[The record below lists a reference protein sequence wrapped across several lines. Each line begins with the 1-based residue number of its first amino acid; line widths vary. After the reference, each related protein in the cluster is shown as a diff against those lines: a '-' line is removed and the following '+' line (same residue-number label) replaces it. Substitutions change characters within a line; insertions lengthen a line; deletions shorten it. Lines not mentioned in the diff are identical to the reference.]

1 MADRKFGFETLCL
14 HAGQLPDP
22 TTGARAVPIYQT
34 TAYVFDST
42 DHAASLFNL
51 QTFGNIYTRIMN
63 PTNAVFEERM
73 AALEGGR
80 GALAV
85 ASGMAAQMVALLTI
99 MESGDELVSSSTLY
113 GGTYSQFDVSFRKLG
128 IETRFVN
135 PDDPENFRK
144 AITKR
149 TKAIFAETIS
159 NPLGNVLDIEAVSAI
174 AHEAGIPLIVDNTFA
189 TPYLCKPIE
198 YGADIIVHSA
208 TKFICGH
215 GTSIGG
221 VIVES
226 GKFPWDNG
234 NFPGM
239 IEPSKGYHGVRFYE
253 TFGDFGYTMKARC
266 ETLRTLG
273 PALSPF
279 NAFLFIQGLETLHLR
294 MERHCSN
301 ALAIAEFLKEHPAVT
316 WVNYPGLPDSPYL
329 GLVKK
334 YLPKGAGS
342 IFTFG
347 IKGGIE
353 AGVKFIESLQLLS
366 HLANVGDAKTLVIHP
381 ASTTHRQL
389 NEEEQKSAGVTPDMI
404 RISVGLETLGDI
416 LWDINQA
423 LEKSQRVKASV

>member
-1 MADRKFGFETLCL
+1 MPDRKFGFETLCL

-22 TTGARAVPIYQT
+22 TTGARAVPIYQS

-85 ASGMAAQMVALLTI
+85 ASGMAAQVVAIFTI
-99 MESGDELVSSSTLY
+99 MESGDELVSASTLY

-128 IETRFVN
+128 IETKFVN

-144 AITKR
+144 AITKK
-149 TKAIFAETIS
+149 TKAIFAETVG
-159 NPLGNVLDIEAVSAI
+159 NPLINVLDIDAVASI
-174 AHEAGIPLIVDNTFA
+174 AHEAGIPLIIDNTFA
-189 TPYLCKPIE
+189 TPYLCRPIE
-198 YGADIIVHSA
+198 HGADIIVHSA

-221 VIVES
+221 VIIES
-226 GKFPWDNG
+226 GRFPWDNG
-234 NFPGM
+234 NFPIM
-239 IEPSKGYHGVRFYE
+239 MEPSKGYHGVRFYE
-253 TFGDFGYTMKARC
+253 TFGDFGYIMKARV
-266 ETLRTLG
+266 ETLRTFG

-279 NAFLFIQGLETLHLR
+279 NSFLFLQGLETLHLR

-301 ALAIAEFLKEHPAVT
+301 ALAIAKFLTEHPAVT
-316 WVNYPGLPDSPYL
+316 WVNYPGLSDNPYH
-329 GLVKK
+329 GLATK

-347 IKGGIE
+347 VKGGKD
-353 AGVKFIESLQLLS
+353 AGVSFIESVQLLS

-389 NEEEQKSAGVTPDMI
+389 TEEEQITAGVTPDMI
-404 RISVGLETLGDI
+404 RISVGLETLDDI
-416 LWDINQA
+416 LWDADQA
-423 LEKSQRVKASV
+423 LEKSQKTKA